1 MRYKFAVGTGLFS
14 KRIVWGIASLMA
26 VAVGGTER
34 VAAQSQDSVR
44 IESGDLAVVFRDNS
58 TSPRNLSG
66 IASLRNLKHAPSF
79 DAFDPDTVGA
89 SAGLNFEHIISG
101 HKNAN
106 NKFTPRHG
114 PYRLV
119 ALDDSSVK
127 LVRRAQDSPWQVG
140 SELVYRVVEPHYID
154 FEFRCIPKDA
164 ARFGPR
170 GYAIF
175 FFANYMNDVLD
186 PAIHFRG
193 FESANGGETWIAA
206 DAPKGHRDW
215 RSGGN
220 YRSLEASELHYDD
233 DVQFRLNTWTYD
245 WPRIAKPFYYGR
257 AENGMALILMFDRL
271 HSQRDQIRFSLYKFK
286 LPKHPRPAWDFQ
298 YVINQVKSDESYGFK
313 GRLVWKKFES
323 ADDCQREYEL
333 WSKSQAATRR
343 P

>member
-1 MRYKFAVGTGLFS
+1 MRCKFVRPRLLST
-14 KRIVWGIASLMA
+14 RIVWGIVLLMA
-26 VAVGGTER
+26 VAVGSNER
-34 VAAQSQDSVR
+34 VAAQTRDSVR

-66 IASLRNLKHAPSF
+66 IASLRNLRHAPNF
-79 DAFDPDTVGA
+79 DAFDPDAVGA

-101 HKNAN
+101 HKNDN

-114 PYRLV
+114 PYRMV
-119 ALDDSSVK
+119 VLDDSSVK
-127 LVRRAQDSPWQVG
+127 LVRQAQDSPWRVA

-154 FEFRCIPKDA
+154 FHFRCTPKNA

-186 PAIHFRG
+186 PAINFRG
-193 FESANGGETWIAA
+193 FESADGGETWIAS
-206 DAPKGHRDW
+206 DAPKGHPDW
-215 RSGGN
+215 QSGGN
-220 YRSLEASELHYDD
+220 YRSREASELEYDD

-257 AENGMALILMFDRL
+257 AANGMTLILMFDRL

-323 ADDCQREYEL
+323 ADDCYREYEL
-333 WSKSQAATRR
+333 WSGSEDPTGRR
-343 P
+343 